1 MRFWGPFQKVFLS
14 GNLEKSHLRLRARG
28 CSSKTDEK
36 LGFILSSS
44 GGNREK
50 EKEWRY
56 WREKMERDA
65 SGSGGPVGFID
76 RETWLLPGLRK
87 LLLRNVPNFSEQQFL
102 FW

>member
-1 MRFWGPFQKVFLS
+1 MQLAASSGQMPGTCRHLRFWGPFQNVFLS

-50 EKEWRY
+50 EKE
-56 WREKMERDA
+56 
-65 SGSGGPVGFID
+65 
-76 RETWLLPGLRK
+76 
-87 LLLRNVPNFSEQQFL
+87 
-102 FW
+102 